1 MHPGMNSYVER
12 LNGSISREA
21 LDHFLL
27 ISEKQIR
34 KIIREYVD
42 YHNHQR
48 SHQGLGKIPDPESLS
63 DTGSVCKTSVLGG
76 LHHPHSRSSA

>member
-34 KIIREYVD
+34 KIIREYI
-42 YHNHQR
+42 HNHQR
-48 SHQGLGKIPDPESLS
+48 PHQGIGKIPDSHQQIGS
-63 DTGSVCKTSVLGG
+63 DKIRKEPVLDG
-76 LHHPHSRSSA
+76 LHHTYYRSSA